1 MKGSTKRCE
10 RDVCYTLK
18 NTGHVNLLA
27 KPDGNHYEKLHLVIV
42 KLKPTITFMIQ
53 IKGLT
58 KNYGLNPVLRGI
70 NLHIKSGEFV
80 TLVGPNGAGK
90 STLLRIVAT
99 LLKPTSGEVTVG
111 GWPLPKYGNNVR
123 RHLGLVS
130 HQALL
135 YGDLTAAENLQFF
148 ARLYQLNDIENRV
161 MKALKQVGLLARQR
175 DAVRTFSRG
184 MLQRLTIA
192 RATLHEPDVLLLD
205 EPYTGLDQDAS
216 QLLDDLLLREVE
228 NGRTIL
234 MITHDLVH
242 GLNICDRVAIL
253 SRGKIAQELISQETT
268 PAEFLNLYNEHAHN
282 RHKNSTLP
290 VTSAS

>member
-1 MKGSTKRCE
+1 
-10 RDVCYTLK
+10 
-18 NTGHVNLLA
+18 
-27 KPDGNHYEKLHLVIV
+27 
-42 KLKPTITFMIQ
+42 MIQ

-58 KNYGLNPVLRGI
+58 KNYGLNPVLRGV
-70 NLHIKSGEFV
+70 NLHVKPGEFV

-99 LLKPTSGEVTVG
+99 LLKPTAGEVKVG
-111 GWPLPKYGNNVR
+111 GWLLPKYSNNVR

-148 ARLYQLNDIENRV
+148 ARLYQLDNADARV
-161 MKALKQVGLLARQR
+161 MGALKEVGLLARQR

-216 QLLDDLLLREVE
+216 LLLDNLLKRESE

-253 SRGKIAQELISQETT
+253 SRGKIAQELVSKDTT
-268 PAEFLNLYNEHAHN
+268 STEFLNLYTQYTRA
-282 RHKNSTLP
+282 RSKKR
-290 VTSAS
+290 TSKAAA